1 MPGNSHEDEV
11 ASGQAMQLQS
21 AGLTL
26 LGVILSVGVSVGFGV
41 KAAWWVRV
49 LAGVGTVVVLTLVV
63 RLGSTP
69 GRGPIARLAAWVTR
83 RSV

>member
-1 MPGNSHEDEV
+1 MAGKDGEEI

-21 AGLTL
+21 VGLTL
-26 LGVILSVGVSVGFGV
+26 LGVILSVSVSVGFGV
-41 KAAWWVRV
+41 KGVWWVKV
-49 LAGVGTVVVLTLVV
+49 LAGGATFVALAVVV

-69 GRGPIARLAAWVTR
+69 GRGPLARLAAWMTR